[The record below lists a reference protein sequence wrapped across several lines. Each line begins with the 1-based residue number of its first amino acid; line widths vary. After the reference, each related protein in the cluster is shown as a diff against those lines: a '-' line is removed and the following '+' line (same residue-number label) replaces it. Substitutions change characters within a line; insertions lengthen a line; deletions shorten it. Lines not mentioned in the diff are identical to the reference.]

1 MKNAI
6 TSSKTCFKC
15 NKTKPITEF
24 YKHAAM
30 GDGHLGKCKECAKA
44 DANKH
49 RLENID
55 KVRQYDRER
64 GKSKE
69 RIAAATEQA
78 RRWRAEDKRRMIAHG
93 KVAYAIRSGVIIKQP
108 CCVCGSSE
116 SMAHHESYDRP
127 LDVVWYCQIHHK
139 ERHKIM
145 AIDGIEP

>member
-15 NKTKPITEF
+15 SQTKPITEF
-24 YKHAAM
+24 YKHSAM
-30 GDGHLGKCKECAKA
+30 GDGHLGKCKVCAKA

-55 KVRQYDRER
+55 KIREYDKER
-64 GKSKE
+64 GRSKE
-69 RIAAATEQA
+69 RIAAAAKHAKHWREQ
-78 RRWRAEDKRRMIAHG
+78 DKRRAISHN
-93 KVAYAIRSGVIIKQP
+93 KVAYAIRKGNLVKSP

-145 AIDGIEP
+145 AIEGIDP